1 MLILNFSYIRPASG
15 GTGCLEFLCTINGG
29 ERIPSLQQNISATS
43 LMGGKACTLWETRHS
58 IFILF
63 YFCFLA
69 FLSEKGHSGNMSS
82 APNLERPCDEFEG
95 PGLDGCPRRM
105 TKLISSWKGPS
116 ASWSQWGGGC
126 CLTVDKQVIGP

>member
-63 YFCFLA
+63 YFCLFAISGGAPVANGGSQARGQVGAIAAGLHQSHSKA
-69 FLSEKGHSGNMSS
+69 RSE
-82 APNLERPCDEFEG
+82 LRLRPT
-95 PGLDGCPRRM
+95 P
-105 TKLISSWKGPS
+105 
-116 ASWSQWGGGC
+116 Q
-126 CLTVDKQVIGP
+126 LTAMPDP